1 MQTNKE
7 LSKIVKKKLKEQKIV
22 RMKKNE
28 AITKREK
35 LQFNKNSLQAK
46 HDVSQDSYEQHKK
59 IIDDTEERLEK
70 MRRERQTY
78 GKEIKSKEEKKFEK
92 EEIINDTQNKKK
104 KLQNQVRGYQIE
116 AAKLN
121 KIVNLLEKEQEKYG
135 IDASQAHARYY
146 QTVEEVK
153 IKNNIIHEFQKKNQE
168 LQAKLKHQQNLYEAV
183 RSDRNLYSKN
193 LLESQEEIG
202 ELTKKYTRMTHCVDQ
217 LKEEIKLK
225 DTSLVREDVK
235 FHQIVKDVEKTKL
248 EQNRYQDLIAAKETV
263 IKSQVCLEL

>member
-46 HDVSQDSYEQHKK
+46 HDVSQDSYEQQKK

-104 KLQNQVRGYQIE
+104 KL
-116 AAKLN
+116 
-121 KIVNLLEKEQEKYG
+121 
-135 IDASQAHARYY
+135 
-146 QTVEEVK
+146 
-153 IKNNIIHEFQKKNQE
+153 
-168 LQAKLKHQQNLYEAV
+168 
-183 RSDRNLYSKN
+183 
-193 LLESQEEIG
+193 
-202 ELTKKYTRMTHCVDQ
+202 
-217 LKEEIKLK
+217 
-225 DTSLVREDVK
+225 
-235 FHQIVKDVEKTKL
+235 
-248 EQNRYQDLIAAKETV
+248 
-263 IKSQVCLEL
+263 